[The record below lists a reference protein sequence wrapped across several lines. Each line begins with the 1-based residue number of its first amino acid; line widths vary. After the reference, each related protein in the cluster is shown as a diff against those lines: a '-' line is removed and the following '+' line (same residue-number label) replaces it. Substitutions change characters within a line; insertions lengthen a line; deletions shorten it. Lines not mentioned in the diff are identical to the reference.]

1 MAIIAQKVII
11 NEQNDEATF
20 SDILLENKSGGEWVM
35 QCDGGSDTENPTWCC
50 ANDKCCDKSTGK
62 FHMANGTLLAIA
74 REIKASLSSDTLSGT
89 SFGMPSATPSL
100 PATSTDA
107 NVAGLPTNV
116 EPSPSPKPESHSN
129 NVALG
134 VGVGIAEGVGVVL
147 VTAGGIWLYVW
158 LKRRRQAK
166 RSHAKSYGDKEVE
179 AAQTG
184 YLNELEEKNCTFKE
198 QQEYEADYANRLAE
212 LPVS

>member
-1 MAIIAQKVII
+1 MTERNGEI
-11 NEQNDEATF
+11 TF
-20 SDILLENKSGGEWVM
+20 PDTPLENKSGGEWVM

-50 ANDKCCDKSTGK
+50 ANDKCCEKSTGK

-74 REIKASLSSDTLSGT
+74 REIKASSSSDTLSGS

-100 PATSTDA
+100 PATSTNA
-107 NVAGLPTNV
+107 NVAGLPTNT
-116 EPSPSPKPESHSN
+116 EPSPSSKPESHSN

-166 RSHAKSYGDKEVE
+166 KNHAAIYSDKEVE
-179 AAQTG
+179 APQTC
-184 YLNELEEKNCTFKE
+184 YLNELEGKNRTFKE
-198 QQEYEADYANRLAE
+198 QQEYEAEYANRLAE